1 MDHVL
6 KLFLVMVSFGLL
18 GGVVNYINSYP
29 VKDKKAPRPS
39 RSDLLKSLIT
49 GVAASFLVPVFLN
62 TISSNIVRESETDP
76 IKLVVFAGFCVIASA
91 SSKSFIRA
99 ISNKVLE
106 RVVKVEE
113 DVQAVK
119 AEIRPVI
126 LKHTELDDKGGNGET
141 AVIEV
146 TEAGHGA
153 SDQVESSR
161 LKVLQELS
169 NSDYAFRTIDGLAR
183 DANMEPELVQEC
195 LEGCISSDLA
205 GIIDNGL
212 GTRFYITEN
221 GQAHLLNHN
230 GKLSY
235 RGDQD
240 SSAG

>member
-29 VKDKKAPRPS
+29 VKDKKLPGRLP
-39 RSDLLKSLIT
+39 DLLKSLIT

-195 LEGCISSDLA
+195 LEDCISSGLA

-212 GTRFYITEN
+212 GTRFISRERTGPSVEP
-221 GQAHLLNHN
+221 
-230 GKLSY
+230 
-235 RGDQD
+235 
-240 SSAG
+240 